1 MKKRLLNITEAS
13 EYLGISE
20 KSLYKLNWQKRVPV
34 VKIGR
39 SLRFDIQD
47 LEAWIEENKV
57 GIKSFDLR

>member
-20 KSLYKLNWQKRVPV
+20 GSLYKLNWQRRIPV
-34 VKIGR
+34 VKIGK

-47 LEAWIEENKV
+47 LEGWIEENKV
-57 GIKSFDLR
+57 GIKPFGLK